1 MKFRWMFVGSRKSS
15 RLTARQPQVFQSPDT
30 LHKETNP
37 SKTAASRGDSQL
49 FTAFHNTQTYLWTL
63 WRAISA
69 RNHRRGARIPLNI
82 FKIHAGPLLC
92 RPARAARFAA
102 RRRSVAP
109 AERARWARELLY
121 LHQRINGHIL
131 SYLSLRLDSGQNPW
145 YLVVS
150 LFFEIE
156 L

>member
-1 MKFRWMFVGSRKSS
+1 MCVLDECHLGSRHGSHKSFNLQIPFTKG
-15 RLTARQPQVFQSPDT
+15 RTQVKLQPVEVTHNF
-30 LHKETNP
+30 
-37 SKTAASRGDSQL
+37 SQH
-49 FTAFHNTQTYLWTL
+49 FTTHISSVNTL

-69 RNHRRGARIPLNI
+69 RLHRRGARIPLNI

-109 AERARWARELLY
+109 AERTRWARELLY
-121 LHQRINGHIL
+121 LHQGINGHIL
-131 SYLSLRLDSGQNPW
+131 SYLTLRLDSGQNPW